1 MSRTKPNNNT
11 KNPAVA
17 TLEWAA
23 MDGQF
28 TAWDSVN
35 KEKIQITDELRV
47 AVLDQL
53 SNISGWVKDIGSCRC
68 HETHNLSA
76 SPLQVFAWKDGK
88 SRMIKDGMYADIKDE
103 MKAMGIKYH
112 KVVYALN
119 LSEINGIPAGEI
131 IKLDLGGAAMSE
143 WIEVGVKDDWAITL
157 GEPVEVQI
165 NKMIKYMKPTYTK
178 IDINEEEEILAEEAD
193 KLLQEYFS
201 SRKKESVA
209 VADTPSASYT
219 DADAPAGDDP
229 DMDDIPF

>member
-1 MSRTKPNNNT
+1 MSRTKPNNNVS
-11 KNPAVA
+11 NPSVA
-17 TLEWAA
+17 TLEWSA
-23 MDGQF
+23 MEGQF

-35 KEKIQITDELRV
+35 KEKIQITDPIKV

-53 SNISGWVKDIGSCRC
+53 SNISGWVKELGSCRC
-68 HETHNLSA
+68 HETHNLKA
-76 SPLQVFAWKDGK
+76 SPIQVFAWKDGK

-143 WIEVGVKDDWAITL
+143 WIETDVKDDWAITL

-165 NKMIKYMKPTYTK
+165 NKMIKYMKPTYVK
-178 IDINEEEEILAEEAD
+178 IDLTEEENILAEEAD
-193 KLLQEYFS
+193 KELQEYFS

-209 VADTPSASYT
+209 VVDSPSASYT
-219 DADAPAGDDP
+219 DADCPAEEDADD
-229 DMDDIPF
+229 MPF